1 MKMISIVNPI
11 FETAEIERENG
22 DLECGTTDCSRFS
35 IKQDD
40 GALEYPP
47 AECLRPIK
55 GAPEM

>member
-1 MKMISIVNPI
+1 MLNPI
-11 FETAEIERENG
+11 HVTAEIEREYL
-22 DLECGTTDCSRFS
+22 DLECATDSSRFS
-35 IKQDD
+35 INWDD

>member
-1 MKMISIVNPI
+1 MKMIKIVNPI

-22 DLECGTTDCSRFS
+22 VSGTDCSRFS
-35 IKQDD
+35 IKRDD

-55 GAPEM
+55 GAAEM